1 MRTLTLALI
10 CGALATTAAAED
22 KKPASPATPA
32 ASALSPEAVQRVV
45 NASRRAF
52 EACITE
58 AARRGTETK
67 FDGRRVAL
75 RLNVNPNGFVTYP
88 TLDDV
93 TLNRT
98 DLGEC
103 LKAAARLMVFP
114 KFQGDVF
121 HVEVPL
127 TLRGG

>member
-1 MRTLTLALI
+1 
-10 CGALATTAAAED
+10 
-22 KKPASPATPA
+22 
-32 ASALSPEAVQRVV
+32 VV
-45 NASRRAF
+45 TSSRRAF
-52 EACITE
+52 EACIE
-58 AARRGTETK
+58 SAARRGTETT
-67 FDGRRVAL
+67 FDGRKVGL

-114 KFQGDVF
+114 KFQGDPF

-127 TLRGG
+127 TLRAGR